1 MTWVVQFWND
11 ESGSATVEWVVM
23 TAASVAMG
31 LAVMS
36 YVSEGV
42 ENLSNDVRSALSG
55 FEIMTSFDQWDDF
68 RAQQAAAAAAE
79 GAGSEDAPSE

>member
-1 MTWVVQFWND
+1 MICLARFWNE

-42 ENLSNDVRSALSG
+42 ESLSNDVRSALSG

-68 RAQQAAAAAAE
+68 RAQQAAAAAEA
-79 GAGSEDAPSE
+79 AGSEDAPSE

>member
-1 MTWVVQFWND
+1 MTCVAQFWND

-68 RAQQAAAAAAE
+68 RAHQAAAAE

>member
-1 MTWVVQFWND
+1 MILLAQFWND

-23 TAASVAMG
+23 TAASVGMG

-68 RAQQAAAAAAE
+68 RAQQTAAAE
-79 GAGSEDAPSE
+79 AAGSGEPPDE

>member
-1 MTWVVQFWND
+1 MTCVAQFWN
-11 ESGSATVEWVVM
+11 EENGSATVEWVVM

-68 RAQQAAAAAAE
+68 RAQQAAEAAAA
-79 GAGSEDAPSE
+79 ASEDAESQ

>member
-1 MTWVVQFWND
+1 MICLARFWNE

-42 ENLSNDVRSALSG
+42 ESLSNDVRSALSG

-68 RAQQAAAAAAE
+68 RAQQAAAAA
-79 GAGSEDAPSE
+79 GGRRVRGRT

>member
-1 MTWVVQFWND
+1 MTCLTRFLMD

-36 YVSEGV
+36 YVSAGV
-42 ENLSNDVRSALSG
+42 ESLSNEVRATLSD
-55 FEIMTSFDQWDDF
+55 FQIMTSFDQWDDF
-68 RAQQAAAAAAE
+68 RAQQAAAQADEASVE
-79 GAGSEDAPSE
+79 